1 MALGGG
7 YGFGVYIHW
16 PYCTRICPYCDFNV
30 YAAKNRDNRPLVDA
44 ICTDLVRQYE
54 SFGASHSLSTIYFGG
69 GTPSLLGEP
78 GLAQILE
85 TIHACFGAPR
95 WETTL
100 EANPLDITQEALSSW
115 NRLGITRL
123 SLGVQSLRDEAL
135 VFLGRDHTSAQARR
149 AVQDALVMFPSTS
162 VDLIYARPSQSISDW
177 QAELGETLSLG
188 APHLS
193 LYELTIEERTV
204 FGKKA
209 ARGELVPMD
218 DDAQADL
225 YERTQ
230 EICEAAGLPAYEIS
244 NHARS
249 AAFESSHNRIYWQSG
264 DWIGVGPG
272 AHGRLTQEGK
282 RLATQALRTPAAYIQ
297 AAKSNLPQIE
307 VEALSDTDTL
317 REFVA
322 MGLRPREG
330 IDLQRA
336 SAMGLAFDPT
346 LLSDLESEGLMT
358 RSADRIALTGSG
370 RLLADHI
377 TARLAP

>member
-1 MALGGG
+1 
-7 YGFGVYIHW
+7 
-16 PYCTRICPYCDFNV
+16 
-30 YAAKNRDNRPLVDA
+30 
-44 ICTDLVRQYE
+44 
-54 SFGASHSLSTIYFGG
+54 
-69 GTPSLLGEP
+69 
-78 GLAQILE
+78 
-85 TIHACFGAPR
+85 
-95 WETTL
+95 
-100 EANPLDITQEALSSW
+100 
-115 NRLGITRL
+115 
-123 SLGVQSLRDEAL
+123 
-135 VFLGRDHTSAQARR
+135 
-149 AVQDALVMFPSTS
+149 MFPSTS
-162 VDLIYARPSQSISDW
+162 VDLIYARPNQSISDW
-177 QAELGETLSLG
+177 EAELGETLSLG

-209 ARGELVPMD
+209 ARGELAPMD

-272 AHGRLTQEGK
+272 AHGRLTQAGK

-307 VEALSDTDTL
+307 VEALSGTDTL

-336 SAMGLAFDPT
+336 SAMGLAFNPT
-346 LLSDLESEGLMT
+346 LLNDLEADGLMT